1 MASDTPAHDFLQ
13 PALVALVGQAVAKGI
28 SREVAV
34 AVLTDLITGPDFNNA
49 RPDPMAD
56 SEPRPD
62 QEPGPSDQ
70 ALLVREK
77 NNLIEQVVEPRGFI

>member
-13 PALVALVGQAVAKGI
+13 PALAALVNEAVTKGI
-28 SREVAV
+28 SRDVAV
-34 AVLTDLITGPDFNNA
+34 AVLTDLITGPDFNGA
-49 RPDPMAD
+49 VPDPKAD

-77 NNLIEQVVEPRGFI
+77 NSLVEQVVVPRSFI

>member
-13 PALVALVGQAVAKGI
+13 PALVALLDEAAARGI

-34 AVLTDLITGPDFNNA
+34 AVLTDLVTGPEFNHA
-49 RPDPMAD
+49 APDPMAD

-77 NNLIEQVVEPRGFI
+77 NNLIDQVVEPRGFI